1 MNSDVVPT
9 RDHCASPPVAL
20 PALWMATA
28 AVTMP
33 PPFASLPLFPPSNRS
48 NRSVGNGGDG
58 IASSSLTGGVGGTA
72 SAVSVALAQAGY

>member
-1 MNSDVVPT
+1 
-9 RDHCASPPVAL
+9 
-20 PALWMATA
+20 MATA

-33 PPFASLPLFPPSNRS
+33 PPFASLFPPSNRS